1 MYTATFET
9 MTEMHDGMCRKMQY
23 GTADEFD
30 YYGSMQVDLNNV
42 MVLAKSMQW
51 DILLT
56 RTWVG
61 QARWNTMVKQYL
73 DADEVNRW
81 LDKIEHRTLDLNQ
94 KRGVYVLRTNV
105 VKQRASGGGPTRSL
119 GSCML
124 SLTFSLSPVP
134 QITLYSRTSYMGYLS
149 LLDMSIA
156 YVAAKLI
163 GTRLGIPAH
172 KMQFK
177 WILEQMQ
184 YHGYRTLAF
193 PLGDEAEA
201 ETFWG
206 WEKTKKYPSVYIAR
220 NHAEKFKAMDEQGV
234 LYSGVPFNSYLRLRK
249 RWHTEMFGFEYANQF
264 SDFDARSCDKAY
276 APLPKVN
283 AHSLTYAPIGVL
295 E

>member
-1 MYTATFET
+1 MFTATFKD
-9 MTEMHDGMCRKMQY
+9 MTELHDEMCRKMQY
-23 GTADEFD
+23 GEADEFD
-30 YYGSMQVDLNNV
+30 YWGSMQVDLNNV
-42 MVLAKSMQW
+42 MVMAESMAW
-51 DILLT
+51 DVLLT

-73 DADEVNRW
+73 NPDELNRW
-81 LDKIEHRTLDLNQ
+81 LDQIESRTIAQNQ
-94 KRGVYVLRTNV
+94 KRGVYVLRTNT

-124 SLTFSLSPVP
+124 SLTFSLSPIP
-134 QITLYSRTSYMGYLS
+134 QVTLYSRTSYMGYLS
-149 LLDMSIA
+149 LLDISVA
-156 YVAAKLI
+156 HVAAKLI
-163 GTRLGIPAH
+163 GARLGIPVESFR
-172 KMQFK
+172 FK

-193 PLGDEAEA
+193 PLGDADEAEV
-201 ETFWG
+201 FWD
-206 WEKTKKYPSVYIAR
+206 WEKSKKYPSVYIAR
-220 NHAEKFKAMDEQGV
+220 NHAEKFKAMDEQGL

-276 APLPKVN
+276 APLPKVH
-283 AHSLTYAPIGVL
+283 AADLTFGPVGVL